1 MDIDAPTYSDWF
13 SPRHLPAEIP
23 LPERTLMALANKP
36 VKLADPVQ
44 PKCLET
50 DELVDVEPNY
60 DADETP
66 ETEASK

>member
-1 MDIDAPTYSDWF
+1 
-13 SPRHLPAEIP
+13 
-23 LPERTLMALANKP
+23 MALANKP